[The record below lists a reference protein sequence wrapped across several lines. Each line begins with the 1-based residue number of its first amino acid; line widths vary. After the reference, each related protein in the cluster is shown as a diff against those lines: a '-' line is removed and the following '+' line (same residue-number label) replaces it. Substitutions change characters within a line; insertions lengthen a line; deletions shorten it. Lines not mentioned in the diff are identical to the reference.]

1 MLGLSQGVSS
11 SAAIFEQ
18 GPLVSYTSDFSSSAD
33 GFQAYD
39 AIGDAVDTNA
49 TLTPN
54 VDFGGKTDVLKI
66 TWSSTEGDG
75 FFYLRKSFPDLDD
88 QDNTDN
94 FFTFSAEI
102 YYDFTTS
109 GDVSTLVQ
117 AGHIASGNNT
127 VIPNTNVQQGQW
139 VTISQDKL
147 FTSTTFNEYLYIGF
161 FDQDDKPQ
169 SGDEMYITNISF
181 TFQDIG

>member
-11 SAAIFEQ
+11 SAAIFERV
-18 GPLVSYTSDFSSSAD
+18 PLVSYTSDFSSSVD

-66 TWSSTEGDG
+66 TWSSTEPDG

-88 QDNTDN
+88 QDGTVNS
-94 FFTFSAEI
+94 FTFSAEI
-102 YYDFTTS
+102 RKNFLGRS
-109 GDVSTLVQ
+109 S
-117 AGHIASGNNT
+117 
-127 VIPNTNVQQGQW
+127 
-139 VTISQDKL
+139 
-147 FTSTTFNEYLYIGF
+147 
-161 FDQDDKPQ
+161 
-169 SGDEMYITNISF
+169 
-181 TFQDIG
+181 

>member
-11 SAAIFEQ
+11 SAAIFERV
-18 GPLVSYTSDFSSSAD
+18 PLVSYTSDFSSSVD

-66 TWSSTEGDG
+66 TWSSTEPDG

-88 QDNTDN
+88 QDGTVNS
-94 FFTFSAEI
+94 FTFSAEI
-102 YYDFTTS
+102 YYNFTTT
-109 GDVSTLVQ
+109 VTL
-117 AGHIASGNNT
+117 HC
-127 VIPNTNVQQGQW
+127 W
-139 VTISQDKL
+139 H
-147 FTSTTFNEYLYIGF
+147 YW
-161 FDQDDKPQ
+161 
-169 SGDEMYITNISF
+169 
-181 TFQDIG
+181 

>member
-11 SAAIFEQ
+11 SAAIFERV
-18 GPLVSYTSDFSSSAD
+18 PLVSYTSDFSSSVD
-33 GFQAYD
+33 GLQAYD
-39 AIGDAVDTNA
+39 ALGDAVDTNA

-66 TWSSTEGDG
+66 TFSSTENDG
-75 FFYLRKSFPDLDD
+75 LFYLRKSFPDLDD
-88 QDNTDN
+88 QDGTIN

-109 GDVSTLVQ
+109 GDVSTFVQ
-117 AGHIASGNNT
+117 AGHAASGNNT
-127 VIPNTNVQQGQW
+127 LVSTTNVQQGQW

-147 FTSTTFNEYLYIGF
+147 FVSQTFNEYLYIAF
-161 FDQDDKPQ
+161 IDEPDKPQ